1 MANSSSVPYS
11 FGLSE
16 GFMLK
21 LVAPA
26 LILAGLAHAV
36 LAGSAGVEVRMGT
49 SETVASA
56 CRLAP
61 GFQSARLWQKD
72 ARDEDIY
79 LRDVLA
85 DARAASSVRSAGARF
100 KAELQDRALAEM
112 IDKRRIGF
120 VPGRL
125 TLGGCA
131 TYAAVDAADSAGVD
145 TMFPP
150 LRVQ

>member
-1 MANSSSVPYS
+1 
-11 FGLSE
+11 
-16 GFMLK
+16 MLK
-21 LVAPA
+21 LVTPA
-26 LILAGLAHAV
+26 LVLAV
-36 LAGSAGVEVRMGT
+36 LAQAVVAGSTGGEVRMGT

-61 GFQSARLWQKD
+61 GFQSVRLWQKALGQD

-79 LRDVLA
+79 VRDILA
-85 DARAASSVRSAGARF
+85 DARATTSVRSAVARF

-120 VPGRL
+120 VPGRM

-131 TYAAVDAADSAGVD
+131 TYAAVDAADSAGLD
-145 TMFPP
+145 TVFPGF
-150 LRVQ
+150 RVQ

>member
-1 MANSSSVPYS
+1 
-11 FGLSE
+11 
-16 GFMLK
+16 MLK
-21 LVAPA
+21 VVAPA
-26 LILAGLAHAV
+26 LILAVLLAHAV

-61 GFQSARLWQKD
+61 GFQSARLWQK
-72 ARDEDIY
+72 AFDEDIY
-79 LRDVLA
+79 VRDVLA
-85 DARAASSVRSAGARF
+85 DARAASGVRSAVARF

-131 TYAAVDAADSAGVD
+131 TYAAMDSADSAGSD
-145 TMFPP
+145 SLFPA

>member
-1 MANSSSVPYS
+1 
-11 FGLSE
+11 
-16 GFMLK
+16 
-21 LVAPA
+21 
-26 LILAGLAHAV
+26 
-36 LAGSAGVEVRMGT
+36 MGT
-49 SETVASA
+49 PETVASA

-61 GFQSARLWQKD
+61 GFQSARLWQK
-72 ARDEDIY
+72 APDEDIY
-79 LRDVLA
+79 VRDVLA
-85 DARAASSVRSAGARF
+85 DARAVSGVRSAVARF

-131 TYAAVDAADSAGVD
+131 TYAAVDAVD
-145 TMFPP
+145 NSGTDAMFPA

>member
-1 MANSSSVPYS
+1 
-11 FGLSE
+11 
-16 GFMLK
+16 MLK

-26 LILAGLAHAV
+26 SVLAVLLAHAV

-49 SETVASA
+49 SETVAAA

-61 GFQSARLWQKD
+61 GFQSARLWQK
-72 ARDEDIY
+72 APDEDIY
-79 LRDVLA
+79 VRDVLA
-85 DARAASSVRSAGARF
+85 DARAVSGVRSAVARF

-131 TYAAVDAADSAGVD
+131 TYAAVDAVD
-145 TMFPP
+145 NSGTDAMFPA